1 MSDRL
6 TIQQFN
12 DMCYLSYLTS
22 GPQGAYWNMVN
33 KIFIR
38 LFVRISLIIKKNCT
52 PHRFELQFFKEIRN
66 LHMSLAAPIRVKP
79 AQLQKGY
86 L

>member
-38 LFVRISLIIKKNCT
+38 LFVRISLILKISAL
-52 PHRFELQFFKEIRN
+52 HRFELQFFKEIRN
-66 LHMSLAAPIRVKP
+66 LNVSLAAPIRVKP
-79 AQLQKGY
+79 A
-86 L
+86 